1 MRITPIF
8 VSILLCLGLGLTAC
22 GSSEPTTTTTADQE
36 ASVGGEAQEHPQLP
50 PDLAAFHDALA
61 PVWHHDPGE
70 ERAHDACDAAQTYIQ
85 LSANVQNGEDL
96 RTATRHLAAVCG
108 SAETSA
114 IEEALS
120 GVHQAF
126 HDVMEARDGGEVE
139 HDMDGGEGDHD
150 MEGDSEAPSDEA
162 AIDGAE
168 APPAG

>member
-108 SAETSA
+108 SAETPA
-114 IEEALS
+114 IEEALRA
-120 GVHQAF
+120 VPEAF
-126 HDVMEARDGGEVE
+126 HAVLEASDPEGSATESHDGDAQAEDANQADDAQEARL
-139 HDMDGGEGDHD
+139 
-150 MEGDSEAPSDEA
+150 SDETTQ
-162 AIDGAE
+162 GN
-168 APPAG
+168 